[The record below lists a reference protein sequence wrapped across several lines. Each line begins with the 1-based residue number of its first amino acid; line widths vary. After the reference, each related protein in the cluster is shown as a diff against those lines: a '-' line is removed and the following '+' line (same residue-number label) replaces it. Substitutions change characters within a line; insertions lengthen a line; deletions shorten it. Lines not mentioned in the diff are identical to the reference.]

1 MLDAVF
7 LQILN
12 MGFTASFV
20 IVAVLL
26 LRLLLKKAPRRFS
39 YLLWA
44 VVLLRL
50 VCPFTLESAASLIRI
65 NPTPL
70 PSDIVTTDTPRV
82 ETGLPAVDAAVN
94 EVLAERYPET
104 ETITP
109 TPAPDIPAVTPSV
122 PADPVTDTT
131 RNFLATPL
139 QTAAWVWLVGIVA
152 MVVYSVMSLL
162 RLRRRLV
169 GAMRLKDNL
178 WLADR
183 IDTPFVLGLFR
194 PRIYLPSSVR
204 EEERGYILLH
214 EQTHIRCGDHI
225 VRLIAFA
232 VLAVYWFHPL
242 VWVAFV
248 LSMRD
253 MEMACD
259 ESVLKTLGPDI
270 RAAYSQTLLSFATG
284 RRIAATPLAF
294 GEGDPKGRIHNILHY
309 KKPTLWVIIVG
320 VIACCVAAV
329 CLLTTAAPEKQP
341 AESGESGESSVESEV
356 ESDFSADQTLSDETT
371 TTAVST
377 TTTQTTTTTK
387 ATTVTTVVSEKLK
400 LTAKGALSLRSQTSE
415 TYTETLLTEE
425 QAKEFVSL
433 LNRQTVQSNAVKGNP
448 EYIFTLNGQS
458 FALSVKNDGWVNLLD
473 KNGSFVHRSIRLSD
487 ADAKKVRKLLED
499 AEKVP
504 VPRYPVTITGG
515 SENVVLFSAR
525 KGETMELPE
534 GYTYYTLWDV
544 DTVLLLNE
552 NNERS
557 ILNLRTNTVVDYKAD
572 AKAAVEKAGL
582 QKNGETIE
590 IYPPFA
596 GGMYCTVIRIG
607 EDWREGYIYE
617 LETGVLRKLPYPPAI
632 GLCQYAY
639 KNNTYTVAHAYEEG
653 EKRLYLMDLRANG
666 KAPILLNSVVDHQ
679 GDIIIHGTVRESL
692 GLYETDSEDIV
703 IYYKQK
709 NTGYIGSNGS
719 NMNTRTEY
727 TTYYYDI
734 ETGKT
739 VSVKGYPCTGLIMNG
754 RAAAVKAGE
763 KDYRLYDVRTGADLT
778 AQYFDQI
785 PLHEDTYITESR
797 DGVVVLRNR
806 FNNKTTNVKICEWEG
821 EMYSFMHGNLLYA
834 YPKLSEHMYILNL
847 VTNELTTVPMPDSFM
862 EKSREFA
869 AKGELHYRYDPL
881 TDHKAVMDPSYI
893 AFRVMRVD

>member
-131 RNFLATPL
+131 RNFLATAL

-194 PRIYLPSSVR
+194 PKIYLPSSVR
-204 EEERGYILLH
+204 EEERAYILLH
-214 EQTHIRCGDHI
+214 EQIHIRCGDHI

-284 RRIAATPLAF
+284 RRRIAATPLAF
-294 GEGDPKGRIHNILHY
+294 GEGDPKGRIRNILHY

-356 ESDFSADQTLSDETT
+356 ESDFSADKTLSDETT

-433 LNRQTVQSNAVKGNP
+433 LNRQTVQPNAVKGNP
-448 EYIFTLNGQS
+448 EYVFTLNGQS

-504 VPRYPVTITGG
+504 VLPRYPVALVGSGG
-515 SENVVLFSAR
+515 NAAVFSID
-525 KGETMELPE
+525 KGETLNVPE
-534 GYTYYTLWDV
+534 GYRFYTMWDTDVALLWD
-544 DTVLLLNE
+544 E
-552 NNERS
+552 NNRFCMWN
-557 ILNLRTNTVVDYKAD
+557 ITHNRVVDYTEEIHL
-572 AKAAVEKAGL
+572 AVQKAGL
-582 QKNGETIE
+582 QINGEVIN
-590 IYPPFA
+590 IDRPIA
-596 GGMYCTVIRIG
+596 GGKYCLVYRSLQHATSENYV
-607 EDWREGYIYE
+607 YE
-617 LETGVLRKLPYPPAI
+617 MATGKLYKLP
-632 GLCQYAY
+632 
-639 KNNTYTVAHAYEEG
+639 H
-653 EKRLYLMDLRANG
+653 RLYTESLTPHLYKDDTYGVAVVLNNGKRQLYLVDLRPNAG
-666 KAPILLNSVVDHQ
+666 EPVLIDTSEKAITVDGH
-679 GDIIIHGTVRESL
+679 
-692 GLYETDSEDIV
+692 YASEDFV
-703 IYYKQK
+703 VYKKQDGKIYFYC
-709 NTGYIGSNGS
+709 I
-719 NMNTRTEY
+719 
-727 TTYYYDI
+727 D
-734 ETGKT
+734 TGKKVT
-739 VSVKGYPCTGLIMNG
+739 VEGVGTYSYPMGGNAVVVKREDKT
-754 RAAAVKAGE
+754 
-763 KDYRLYDVRTGADLT
+763 YRLYDMKTGDDLT
-778 AQYFDQI
+778 ESYFDQI
-785 PLHEDTYITESR
+785 PLYERSVTEGTR
-797 DGVVVLRNR
+797 DGVFKLEDHFTGKITEFRICDWMGGME
-806 FNNKTTNVKICEWEG
+806 FYTNGCFT
-821 EMYSFMHGNLLYA
+821 YL
-834 YPKLSEHMYILNL
+834 YPKGGETMYILNT
-847 VTNELTTVPMPDSFM
+847 VTNELTDLALPDSFLQKAQEIAEEKEPNYHLIPM
-862 EKSREFA
+862 E
-869 AKGELHYRYDPL
+869 DN
-881 TDHKAVMDPSYI
+881 SY
-893 AFRVMRVD
+893 VSLSVD